1 MITTNLL
8 RVSALSLFA
17 AASVW
22 GGSLSLD
29 EAIERLK
36 AQNLEVKAAE
46 YDVQSAHENT
56 AQAGGNHW
64 GSLDLIQNISRSDDA
79 GNVFG
84 FKLTGREANFGDF
97 GFSEF
102 LGPMAQTL
110 EAMNANPGGLPPGF
124 TSDMS
129 GLLQVQPDDLNY
141 PADRNFFQTKLQY
154 TLPVYV
160 GGKISG
166 YVDAAEGMERL
177 KKLDKTKLL
186 NEKVYETRK
195 AYYDMRLLDEA
206 LTNLNTIYKN
216 IGTLED
222 MTKSMIDEGYAKRT
236 DLLEVQ
242 AKKSNVAR
250 SIHQMQANEELLYH
264 YLSFLLNQPVSEIS
278 LPDTDVVMP
287 HLEDSR
293 IVEENIDVQRAR
305 TGLEI
310 RNSMQDVARSGY
322 LPMIGLQADVQTAAD
337 SFENY
342 AADKGSYT
350 VGVQLKWN
358 LFSGGADS
366 AAYENARIETLK
378 TKTQVELAKKGIALQ
393 VDKIRTE
400 IASLDFEIDALD
412 KELSLA
418 KEIYASYEERYRE
431 QLASMSDVVIKQSQ
445 LLEKVLALL
454 EVKNRRTERVFA
466 LEKLA
471 NGVAQ

>member
-1 MITTNLL
+1 MISTNVL
-8 RVSALSLFA
+8 RVSALSLLA
-17 AASVW
+17 AVSLW

-29 EAIERLK
+29 EAIEKLK
-36 AQNLEVKAAE
+36 EQNLELKAAD

-56 AQAGGNHW
+56 ARASGNHW

-97 GFSEF
+97 GFSDF
-102 LGPMAQTL
+102 LACQSGT
-110 EAMNANPGGLPPGF
+110 PPAYCA
-124 TSDMS
+124 DI
-129 GLLQVQPDDLNY
+129 LNRQPDDLNY

-154 TLPVYV
+154 TLPLYV

-166 YVDAAEGMERL
+166 YVDAAKGMERL
-177 KKLDKTKLL
+177 KRLDKSKLL
-186 NEKVYETRK
+186 NEKIYETRK

-206 LTNLNTIYKN
+206 LRNLRTIHKN
-216 IGTLED
+216 IGTLEA
-222 MTKSMIDEGYAKRT
+222 MTESMIEEGYAKRT

-250 SIHQMQANEELLYH
+250 SIHQMEANEQLLYH
-264 YLSFLLNQPVSEIS
+264 YLSFLLNQPVNDIT
-278 LPDTDVVMP
+278 LPDSDVPMP
-287 HLEDSR
+287 ALDDER

-310 RNSMQDVARSGY
+310 RHSMQDVARSGY

-412 KELSLA
+412 KELALA

-431 QLASMSDVVIKQSQ
+431 QLASMSDVVVKQSQ

-454 EVKNRRTERVFA
+454 EVKNKRTERVFA